1 MSNVV
6 ELQVNR
12 ENYHE
17 TRIVELQ
24 SAPLNENQIRV
35 QIDKFALT
43 SNNVSYAVSGDMIGY
58 WNYYP
63 AEAPYG
69 KVPVWGFA
77 SVIESQSDHIKV
89 GERIWGFL
97 PMANQT
103 VLTVGKVFDD
113 NFMDATPNRQELP
126 ILYNQYR
133 RTQGEPEF
141 LQNYD
146 DERSLLFPLFMTS
159 FLIYDF
165 LKDNDFFGAKQ
176 VLIGSVSSKTG
187 FGLAKLIH
195 NDKEADVKVV
205 GMTSSRNVEFVEKLG
220 CCDQVV
226 VYGDEDK
233 IDRNQNAAYV
243 DMSGNAQLT
252 EKLHNQFG
260 DRLVN
265 SCLVGA
271 THWEERR
278 QVDQK
283 LPGARPTFFFAPAQI
298 TKRNKEWG
306 PGVVIQKA
314 MIAAAGLSD
323 AIKGDLL
330 VEQITQA
337 DQTADIWR
345 DMLDNKVA
353 PNRGIMVKF
362 E

>member
-1 MSNVV
+1 MSKVV

-12 ENYHE
+12 ENYHD
-17 TRIVELQ
+17 TRIIELDE
-24 SAPLNENQIRV
+24 SPLVENQVRV
-35 QIDKFALT
+35 EIDKFALT
-43 SNNVSYAVSGDMIGY
+43 SNNVSYAVSGDVIGY

-63 AEAPYG
+63 AETPYG
-69 KVPVWGFA
+69 KVPVWGYA
-77 SVIESQSDHIKV
+77 RVVESKSDTIKV
-89 GERIWGFL
+89 GERIWGFF

-113 NFMDATPNRQELP
+113 NFMDATPSRQELP

-133 RTQGEPEF
+133 RTQGEPKF

-195 NDKEADVKVV
+195 NDKEADVKVI
-205 GMTSSRNVEFVEKLG
+205 GLTSSRNVEFVEKLG
-220 CCDQVV
+220 CCDDVV
-226 VYGDEDK
+226 VYGDEGR

-278 QVDQK
+278 QVDTQ

-314 MIAAAGLSD
+314 MIAAAELSD
-323 AIKGDLL
+323 AIKGDLQI
-330 VEQITQA
+330 EQVTQA
-337 DQTADIWR
+337 DQAADIWR
-345 DMLDNKVA
+345 DLLDNKVA

-362 E
+362 

>member
-77 SVIESQSDHIKV
+77 SVIESQSDDIKV

-113 NFMDATPNRQELP
+113 NFMDATPYRQELP

-205 GMTSSRNVEFVEKLG
+205 SLWKS
-220 CCDQVV
+220 
-226 VYGDEDK
+226 
-233 IDRNQNAAYV
+233 
-243 DMSGNAQLT
+243 
-252 EKLHNQFG
+252 
-260 DRLVN
+260 
-265 SCLVGA
+265 
-271 THWEERR
+271 
-278 QVDQK
+278 
-283 LPGARPTFFFAPAQI
+283 
-298 TKRNKEWG
+298 
-306 PGVVIQKA
+306 
-314 MIAAAGLSD
+314 
-323 AIKGDLL
+323 
-330 VEQITQA
+330 
-337 DQTADIWR
+337 
-345 DMLDNKVA
+345 
-353 PNRGIMVKF
+353 
-362 E
+362 

>member
-1 MSNVV
+1 
-6 ELQVNR
+6 
-12 ENYHE
+12 
-17 TRIVELQ
+17 
-24 SAPLNENQIRV
+24 
-35 QIDKFALT
+35 
-43 SNNVSYAVSGDMIGY
+43 
-58 WNYYP
+58 
-63 AEAPYG
+63 
-69 KVPVWGFA
+69 
-77 SVIESQSDHIKV
+77 
-89 GERIWGFL
+89 
-97 PMANQT
+97 
-103 VLTVGKVFDD
+103 
-113 NFMDATPNRQELP
+113 
-126 ILYNQYR
+126 
-133 RTQGEPEF
+133 
-141 LQNYD
+141 
-146 DERSLLFPLFMTS
+146 
-159 FLIYDF
+159 
-165 LKDNDFFGAKQ
+165 
-176 VLIGSVSSKTG
+176 
-187 FGLAKLIH
+187 
-195 NDKEADVKVV
+195 
-205 GMTSSRNVEFVEKLG
+205 VEKLG

-278 QVDQK
+278 QVDQQ